1 MKELICIVCPQG
13 CHLKV
18 DEENGCSV
26 TGNSCPRGAEY
37 GKMELTHPTRVVTST
52 VRCQG
57 GLYPRCPVKTDRAV
71 PKELVFDA
79 MKAGQRGGHPQSGKL
94 TKKRRRGAAS
104 PFPTAPT
111 GPNSVFQTPS
121 LRPFLNNSRKTTERS
136 GSIWPNT
143 SSR

>member
-1 MKELICIVCPQG
+1 MKELICIVCPKG

-71 PKELVFDA
+71 PKELVFDV
-79 MKAGQRGGHPQSGKL
+79 MKALEGVVL
-94 TKKRRRGAAS
+94 
-104 PFPTAPT
+104 TAPVAVGQIVIENVCGAGANVVAT
-111 GPNSVFQTPS
+111 RN
-121 LRPFLNNSRKTTERS
+121 LAN
-136 GSIWPNT
+136 
-143 SSR
+143 

>member
-18 DEENGCSV
+18 EEENGLTV

-52 VRCQG
+52 VRCEG

-71 PKELVFDA
+71 PKELMFRVMEA
-79 MKAGQRGGHPQSGKL
+79 LEGVAL
-94 TKKRRRGAAS
+94 
-104 PFPTAPT
+104 TAPVAVGQVVVENICGT
-111 GPNSVFQTPS
+111 GANVVATRNLPR
-121 LRPFLNNSRKTTERS
+121 LK
-136 GSIWPNT
+136 
-143 SSR
+143 